1 MKSLTWNQVNA
12 WRLAQHGLMPRLKRE
27 AFVEV
32 ASRLYGIHAQ
42 VMSAAELALGARTDG
57 LTPQDVQTALWQD
70 RSLVKTWAMRG
81 TLHLLAA
88 DDVPLHTAAR
98 TIDPLGW
105 INFESYGISQ
115 KQREAF
121 LEAVPEI
128 LGDEPM
134 TREQLAAAVTE
145 RVGLPVL
152 GELIASVGWGSPLKP
167 SAFRG
172 DLCFGPNQGKNVTF
186 VNPKKWLRKWEPV
199 EPEAA
204 FREIAR
210 RYLRAYGPLTPKHF
224 ARWWNEGWVN
234 VAKKVFQQIE
244 DELETVDVEGWQA
257 LALRSTV
264 EPMQEAA
271 VSGVVR
277 LLPLFDAY
285 VLDIGRTVSRF
296 CQSSIG
302 SRSFASRDGQQRLC
316 LSMGLSGASGIIRR
330 QGRRQRSRWNCLTR
344 PQSTSRRASKQK
356 QPGWERSSIQPLC
369 GNTARLNNPIGKAHR
384 VLNAPH
390 FISF

>member
-88 DDVPLHTAAR
+88 DDLSLHTAAR

-115 KQREAF
+115 KQHEAF

-128 LGDEPM
+128 LSDEPM
-134 TREQLAAAVTE
+134 TREQLATAVVE
-145 RVGLPVL
+145 RIGVPVL

-199 EPEAA
+199 EPETA
-204 FREIAR
+204 FQEIAR

-224 ARWWNEGWVN
+224 ARWWNEGRVN
-234 VAKKVFQQIE
+234 VAKRVFQQIE
-244 DELETVDVEGWQA
+244 DELETVDVEGWRA
-257 LALRSTV
+257 LALRSTI
-264 EPMQEAA
+264 EPMQEAG

-285 VLDIGRTVSRF
+285 VLDIGRTGEPILPKQYWKQVFR
-296 CQSSIG
+296 
-302 SRSFASRDGQQRLC
+302 QQGWTTAVVLVD
-316 LSMGLSGASGIIRR
+316 GIIKGVWDYKTAGA
-330 QGRRQRSRWNCLTR
+330 QTAVKVELFDPPT
-344 PQSTSRRASKQK
+344 KHIQK
-356 QPGWERSSIQPLC
+356 GIEAEAARLEAFL
-369 GNTARLNNPIGKAHR
+369 NTAVVLEYGPIR
-384 VLNAPH
+384 
-390 FISF
+390 

>member
-224 ARWWNEGWVN
+224 ARWWNEGRVN

-244 DELETVDVEGWQA
+244 DELGTVDVEGWQA

-285 VLDIGRTVSRF
+285 VLDIGRTGEPILPKQYWKQVFR
-296 CQSSIG
+296 
-302 SRSFASRDGQQRLC
+302 QQGWTTAVVLVD
-316 LSMGLSGASGIIRR
+316 GIIRGVWDYKTAGA
-330 QGRRQRSRWNCLTR
+330 QTAVKVELFDLPT
-344 PQSTSRRASKQK
+344 KHIQK
-356 QPGWERSSIQPLC
+356 GIEAEAARL
-369 GNTARLNNPIGKAHR
+369 GAFLNTAVTWEYGPLK
-384 VLNAPH
+384 
-390 FISF
+390 